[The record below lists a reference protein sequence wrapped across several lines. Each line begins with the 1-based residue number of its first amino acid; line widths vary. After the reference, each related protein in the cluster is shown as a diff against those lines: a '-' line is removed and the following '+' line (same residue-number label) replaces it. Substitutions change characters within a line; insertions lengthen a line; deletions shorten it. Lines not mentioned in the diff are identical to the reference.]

1 MTPRLNSCSD
11 IYLNFTSIFSSFFSN
26 AHRSL
31 VLPRHERSQHPSPF
45 WNRKC
50 DVPFERPRSCAYRA
64 HDSCQIPP
72 FGKNRFGKSAV
83 IDFHVF
89 DSPCVCF
96 ARLMPLDTRRVNPK
110 VPSSRRIFRSAGI
123 VRSVDASES
132 LRRVKGDGKR
142 DWEIETASI
151 ILWPPAQRSR
161 ETTSSHIALRPRR
174 RSSAPSTKVNVVSP
188 CRQSARGQCKQI
200 LPRPYLTF
208 PDAGGDARAL
218 SPVHEDAWR
227 GVRETTKGIFPA
239 ATFPDIKARYTT
251 SYITTRNLHVY
262 VIPSVIY

>member
-26 AHRSL
+26 SHRSL

-96 ARLMPLDTRRVNPK
+96 ARLTPLDTRRVNPK

-123 VRSVDASES
+123 VRSVDASKS

-174 RSSAPSTKVNVVSP
+174 RSSAPSTK
-188 CRQSARGQCKQI
+188 R
-200 LPRPYLTF
+200 
-208 PDAGGDARAL
+208 
-218 SPVHEDAWR
+218 EDAWR
-227 GVRETTKGIFPA
+227 GVRETTKRIFPA